1 MSESKIPDNNS
12 LYPRLI
18 TPIIHDVLSD
28 TPVLCLLGPR
38 QSGKTTLVKSLFPS
52 RPYVSMDDP
61 FDFESASDYSV
72 GFLDGYPDQLTI
84 DEVQIV
90 PALIP
95 AIKVSVDRDRRPGRF
110 LLTGSANLLSIPS
123 ITESLTGRMEIIE
136 LQPLSEAEKFRGNG
150 KFLLDLIQGNLAQNV
165 RNIRATNKEI
175 SIENRVMSG
184 GYTEPLKRTEQRARD
199 WRRQYLRNT
208 VERDVPEIFDIRKSE
223 LLFRL
228 LELLAFRTGQL
239 LSVTDLA
246 SRLGAHRITV
256 ERYLTYLERV
266 YIIRRL
272 PAWDSNYT
280 KRLVKAPKVHF
291 VDSGLAATLMG
302 LPVQDWQKNRNF
314 FGHLLESFVVQQI
327 FTQIRWTNSDL
338 RIWHYRDKDKVEV
351 DLVVTLGAKTWGI
364 EVKSSSMVRSSDTS
378 GLLRLATRC
387 GDDFQK
393 GIVLY
398 NGDKIMPFASGR
410 VLAVPL
416 SELWTR

>member
-1 MSESKIPDNNS
+1 MVELNIPGNNG

-18 TPIIHDVLSD
+18 APTIHDVLSD

-38 QSGKTTLVKSLFPS
+38 QCGKTTLVKSLFPH
-52 RPYVSMDDP
+52 RPYVSLDDP
-61 FDFESASDYSV
+61 FDFESASDYPV
-72 GFLDGYPDQLTI
+72 GFLDEYPDQLTI

-90 PALIP
+90 PALIS
-95 AIKVSVDRDRRPGRF
+95 AIKVSVDRGRRPGRF
-110 LLTGSANLLSIPS
+110 LLTGSANLLSIPG

-136 LQPLSEAEKFRGNG
+136 LQPLSEAEKNRGNG
-150 KFLLDLIQGNLAQNV
+150 NFLLELIQGHLAQNG
-165 RNIRATNKEI
+165 TNSRTAKNEY

-199 WRRQYLRNT
+199 WRRQYLRNI
-208 VERDVPEIFDIRKSE
+208 VERDIPGIFDIRNSE
-223 LLFRL
+223 MLFRL

-239 LSVTDLA
+239 LSVADLA

-256 ERYLTYLERV
+256 ERYLTYLEQV
-266 YIIRRL
+266 YVIRRL
-272 PAWDSNYT
+272 PAWDSNTT
-280 KRLVKAPKVHF
+280 KRLVKAPKIHF

-302 LPVQDWQKNRNF
+302 LPIQDWKKNRIL

-327 FTQIRWTNSDL
+327 LTQMRWTNSDL
-338 RIWHYRDKDKVEV
+338 HIWHYRDKDKVEV

-364 EVKSSSMVRSSDTS
+364 EVKSSSMVRSSDLS
-378 GLLRLATRC
+378 GLQRLAARC

-398 NGDKIMPFASGR
+398 NGDKILPFASGR

>member
-1 MSESKIPDNNS
+1 
-12 LYPRLI
+12 
-18 TPIIHDVLSD
+18 
-28 TPVLCLLGPR
+28 
-38 QSGKTTLVKSLFPS
+38 
-52 RPYVSMDDP
+52 
-61 FDFESASDYSV
+61 
-72 GFLDGYPDQLTI
+72 
-84 DEVQIV
+84 
-90 PALIP
+90 
-95 AIKVSVDRDRRPGRF
+95 
-110 LLTGSANLLSIPS
+110 
-123 ITESLTGRMEIIE
+123 MEIIE

-150 KFLLDLIQGNLAQNV
+150 NFLLDLIQGNLAQNV
-165 RNIRATNKEI
+165 RNIRAANKEY

-184 GYTEPLKRTEQRARD
+184 GYAEPLKRTEQRARD

-246 SRLGAHRITV
+246 SRLGTHRITV

-280 KRLVKAPKVHF
+280 KRLVKARKVHF

-302 LPVQDWQKNRNF
+302 LPVQDRQKNRNI

-398 NGDKIMPFASGR
+398 NGDNIMPFASGR

>member
-1 MSESKIPDNNS
+1 MMESKISSNNN

-18 TPIIHDVLSD
+18 TPVIHEVLSD

-38 QSGKTTLVKSLFPS
+38 QCGKTTLVKSLFPN
-52 RPYVSMDDP
+52 RPYVSMDDR
-61 FDFESASDYSV
+61 FDFESASDDPAF
-72 GFLDGYPDQLTI
+72 FLEEYPDQLII

-90 PALIP
+90 PSLIP
-95 AIKVSVDRDRRPGRF
+95 AIKMSVDSDRRPGRF
-110 LLTGSANLLSIPS
+110 LLTGSANLLSIPK
-123 ITESLTGRMEIIE
+123 ITESLAGRMEIIE
-136 LQPLSEAEKFRGNG
+136 LQPLSEAEKNLGNG
-150 KFLLDLIQGNLAQNV
+150 NFLRDLIQNNLTQKG
-165 RNIRATNKEI
+165 RSRRSTNEEF
-175 SIENRVMSG
+175 SIQNRVMSG
-184 GYTEPLKRTEQRARD
+184 GYFEPLERTERRARD
-199 WRRQYLRNT
+199 WRRQYLRNA
-208 VERDVPEIFDIRKSE
+208 VERDVPEIFDIRNSS

-228 LELLAFRTGQL
+228 LELLAFRVGQL
-239 LSVTDLA
+239 LNVTDLT
-246 SRLGAHRITV
+246 SKLGAHRTTV

-291 VDSGLAATLMG
+291 VDCGLAATLMG
-302 LPVQDWQKNRNF
+302 LPVQDWEQNRIL

-327 FTQIRWTNSDL
+327 FSQMRWTDSDL

-364 EVKSSSMVRSSDTS
+364 EVKSSSMVRSSDTA
-378 GLLRLATRC
+378 GLLRLAARC
-387 GDDFQK
+387 GDNFQK

-398 NGDKIMPFASGR
+398 NGDRIMPFASGR

-416 SELWTR
+416 SEIWTR

>member
-1 MSESKIPDNNS
+1 MFESKIPNNNS

-18 TPIIHDVLSD
+18 SPVIHDVLSD
-28 TPVLCLLGPR
+28 TPVVCLLGPR
-38 QSGKTTLVKSLFPS
+38 QCGKTTLVESLFS
-52 RPYVSMDDP
+52 YRPYISMDDP
-61 FDFESASDYSV
+61 FDFESASDDPA
-72 GFLDGYPDQLTI
+72 GLIGQFPDQLTI
-84 DEVQIV
+84 DEVQLV
-90 PALIP
+90 PELIS

-110 LLTGSANLLSIPS
+110 LLTGSANLLSIPGIS
-123 ITESLTGRMEIIE
+123 ESLAGRMEIIE
-136 LQPLSEAEKFRGNG
+136 LQPLSEAEKYRGSGN
-150 KFLLDLIQGNLAQNV
+150 FLLELIQGNLSQNGRTRRV
-165 RNIRATNKEI
+165 TNKEN

-184 GYTEPLKRTEQRARD
+184 GYTEPLKRTDQRARD
-199 WRRQYLRNT
+199 WRRQYLRNI
-208 VERDVPEIFDIRKSE
+208 VERDVPELFNIRNSGM
-223 LLFRL
+223 LYRL

-239 LSVTDLA
+239 LNITDLTG
-246 SRLGAHRITV
+246 RLGANRVTL

-291 VDSGLAATLMG
+291 IDSGLAATLMG
-302 LPVQDWQKNRNF
+302 LPIQDWRKNRSL

-327 FTQIRWTNSDL
+327 FTQMRWTNSDL

-351 DLVVTLGAKTWGI
+351 DLVITLGAKTWGI
-364 EVKSSSMVRSSDTS
+364 EVKSSSMVRPGDLS
-378 GLLRLATRC
+378 GLLRLAARC

-398 NGDKIMPFASGR
+398 NGSKILPFASGR

>member
-1 MSESKIPDNNS
+1 MPESKISNNNN

-18 TPIIHDVLSD
+18 SPVIHDVLSD
-28 TPVLCLLGPR
+28 TPVVCLLGPR
-38 QSGKTTLVKSLFPS
+38 QCGKTTLVQSLFS
-52 RPYVSMDDP
+52 YHPYISMDDP
-61 FDFESASDYSV
+61 YDFEFASDDPV
-72 GFLDGYPDQLTI
+72 GIIGQFSDQLTI
-84 DEVQIV
+84 DEVQLV
-90 PALIP
+90 PELIS

-110 LLTGSANLLSIPS
+110 LLTGSANLHSIPGIS
-123 ITESLTGRMEIIE
+123 ESLAGRMETIE
-136 LQPLSEAEKFRGNG
+136 LQPLSEAEKIRGNG
-150 KFLLDLIQGNLAQNV
+150 KFLLELIQGNLAQNGRTRKV
-165 RNIRATNKEI
+165 TNEEF

-184 GYTEPLKRTEQRARD
+184 GYTEPLKRTDQRARN
-199 WRRQYLRNT
+199 WRRQYLRNI
-208 VERDVPEIFDIRKSE
+208 VERDVPEIFNIRKSGM
-223 LLFRL
+223 LFRL

-239 LSVTDLA
+239 LSVTDLTNG
-246 SRLGAHRITV
+246 LGANRVTV
-256 ERYLTYLERV
+256 ERYLMYLERV

-272 PAWDSNYT
+272 PAWETNFT

-302 LPVQDWQKNRNF
+302 LPIQDWRKNRIF

-327 FTQIRWTNSDL
+327 FTQLRWTNSDL

-364 EVKSSSMVRSSDTS
+364 EVKASSIVRSSDLS
-378 GLLRLATRC
+378 GLLRLSSRC

-398 NGDKIMPFASGR
+398 NGNKIKSFASGR